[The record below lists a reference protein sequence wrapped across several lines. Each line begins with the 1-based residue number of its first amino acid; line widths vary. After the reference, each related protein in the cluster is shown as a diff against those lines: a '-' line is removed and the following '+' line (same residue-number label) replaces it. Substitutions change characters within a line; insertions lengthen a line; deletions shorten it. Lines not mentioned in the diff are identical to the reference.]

1 MTKVSFFSS
10 IKKAVLCFRPS
21 SAVLQ
26 ARVPSCYPWVQSG
39 AVPIRGGRYGSRYL
53 VPVCA
58 EFLVGLAAMVS
69 GEGCD
74 TRTSLGRAMV
84 AEIIGL

>member
-21 SAVLQ
+21 SAILQ
-26 ARVPSCYPWVQSG
+26 ARVPSSYPWVQSG
-39 AVPIRGGRYGSRYL
+39 AVPVRGGQYGSRYL

-58 EFLVGLAAMVS
+58 EFLGGLVAMVS